1 MKANKAPIF
10 KGYLQ
15 KQNICLCD
23 NCSERYHDY
32 WCDKERCG
40 YSKGEQL
47 NGLYFSGG
55 WIPFTIC
62 PKTGEEIIIQ
72 RNN

>member
-1 MKANKAPIF
+1 MDYEREKMCVGAINRKRILPQL
-10 KGYLQ
+10 KG
-15 KQNICLCD
+15 
-23 NCSERYHDY
+23 
-32 WCDKERCG
+32 KERCG